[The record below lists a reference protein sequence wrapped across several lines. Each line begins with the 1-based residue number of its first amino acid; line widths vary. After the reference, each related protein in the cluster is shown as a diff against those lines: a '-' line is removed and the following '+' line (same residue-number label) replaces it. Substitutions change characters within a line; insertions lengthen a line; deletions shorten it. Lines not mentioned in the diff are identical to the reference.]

1 MVIWTLV
8 ARVDIPNSTVAPFR
22 STASLWVVR
31 TLRSVAAVALVVI
44 AVLGGGLLALAT
56 YSAERDLSVGRIE
69 LSVQPFH
76 KGALDLYVPLV
87 DWGARFS
94 AVRLPARLSVD
105 VRTVN
110 RQAAQRVAG
119 GQLPDVE
126 AVRQEARDG
135 VASYL
140 RELVLIVFLCGLAA
154 GLVVALAVRGLGAP
168 RLRWLFATAGG
179 TAVAGFLALALLLPP
194 RGEIADPEYY
204 ANGPDIPIALRTIEQ
219 AQGSAKTISEELNEQ
234 LVGLA
239 RLVSESSQR
248 QPRSE
253 LRAAVLASDLHNNLL
268 ALPALDRA
276 VGSRP
281 LFFAGDLTSSGSP
294 FESSLVRRVVALG
307 HPFVFVSGNHD
318 SDALV
323 RRMALAGGIVLTKR
337 GRLRS
342 DGTYGPVVVRVRGL
356 RVAGYADPFERRASE
371 HFRARGEPRPDA
383 EQRQDFSDWLQ
394 PLVGHVDV
402 VMVHE
407 PQLAEDA
414 AEELRRN
421 PPSRPLVLLTGHTHM
436 SSFRSSTNLVEL
448 NGGTV
453 GGGGTGN
460 LEKSQPFG
468 LAVLTYTRDPRFEPE
483 AADLVEIDAHRG
495 SARAERFRIDEAS
508 GE

>member
-1 MVIWTLV
+1 
-8 ARVDIPNSTVAPFR
+8 
-22 STASLWVVR
+22 VR
-31 TLRSVAAVALVVI
+31 TIRSAAAVALVVI
-44 AVLGGGLLALAT
+44 AALAGGLLALAT

-94 AVRLPARLSVD
+94 AVRFPARLSID
-105 VRTVN
+105 VRTVD
-110 RQAAQRVAG
+110 REAAQRVAEG
-119 GQLPDVE
+119 DLPDVK
-126 AVRQEARDG
+126 AVRAEARDG
-135 VASYL
+135 LASYL
-140 RELVLIVFLCGLAA
+140 RELVLIVFLCALGA
-154 GLVVALAVRGLGAP
+154 GSIVALAVRSRAVP
-168 RLRWLFATAGG
+168 RLRWLFGAALG
-179 TAVAGFLALALLLPP
+179 TALAGCLALVLLLPP

-204 ANGPDIPIALRTIEQ
+204 ANGPDIPVALRTIEQ
-219 AQGSAKTISEELNEQ
+219 AQGSARAISEELNEQ

-248 QPRSE
+248 RGQDDV
-253 LRAAVLASDLHNNLL
+253 RALVLASDLHNNLL

-294 FESSLVRRVVALG
+294 FEFTLMRRVVRLG

-323 RRMALAGGIVLTKR
+323 RRVALAGGIVLTER
-337 GRLRS
+337 GRLRD
-342 DGTYGPVVVRVRGL
+342 DGTYGPLVVRVRGL
-356 RVAGYADPFERRASE
+356 RVAGYSDPFERRASE
-371 HFRARGEPRPDA
+371 RFKARGEPRPDA
-383 EQRQDFSDWLQ
+383 EQREEFRDWLR
-394 PLVGHVDV
+394 PLLGRVDV

-414 AEELRRN
+414 AEELREI
-421 PPSRPLVLLTGHTHM
+421 PPRRPLVVLTGHTHI

-468 LAVLTYTRDPRFEPE
+468 LAVLTYTRADGFDPT

-495 SARAERFRIDEAS
+495 SARAERFGIGEAS
-508 GE
+508 AR

>member
-1 MVIWTLV
+1 
-8 ARVDIPNSTVAPFR
+8 
-22 STASLWVVR
+22 LWSVR
-31 TLRSVAAVALVVI
+31 TVRSAAAVALVVV

-56 YSAERDLSVGRIE
+56 YSAERELSVGRIE

-76 KGALDLYVPLV
+76 RGALDLYVPLV

-110 RQAAQRVAG
+110 RDAAQRVAE

-126 AVRQEARDG
+126 AVRAEARDA

-140 RELVLIVFLCGLAA
+140 RLLVLIVFVCALTA
-154 GLVVALAVRGLGAP
+154 GLVVALAVRGHGAP
-168 RLRWLFATAGG
+168 RLRWLFGAAAG
-179 TAVAGFLALALLLPP
+179 TAVVGCALLVILLPP
-194 RGEIADPEYY
+194 RGEISDPEYY
-204 ANGPDIPIALRTIEQ
+204 ANGPDIPVALRTIEQ
-219 AQGSAKTISEELNEQ
+219 AQGSARAISEELNEQ

-239 RLVSESSQR
+239 RLVSDSSSR
-248 QPRSE
+248 QPRSA
-253 LRAAVLASDLHNNLL
+253 LHAVVLASDLHNNLL

-294 FESSLVRRVVALG
+294 FEFALVRRIVRLG

-323 RRMALAGGIVLTKR
+323 RRMALAGGIVLTQR
-337 GRLRS
+337 GRFRS

-383 EQRQDFSDWLQ
+383 LQRAAFSDWLR
-394 PLVGHVDV
+394 PLVGRVDV
-402 VMVHE
+402 VLVHE
-407 PQLAEDA
+407 PQLAADA
-414 AEELRRN
+414 AEELRRD
-421 PPSRPLVLLTGHTHM
+421 PPRRPLVLLTGHTHVP
-436 SSFRSSTNLVEL
+436 SFRASENFVEL
-448 NGGTV
+448 NGGTI

-468 LAVLTYTRDPRFEPE
+468 LAVLTYTHGSGFEPE

-495 SARAERFRIDEAS
+495 SARAERFRVEP
-508 GE
+508 E

>member
-1 MVIWTLV
+1 
-8 ARVDIPNSTVAPFR
+8 
-22 STASLWVVR
+22 VR
-31 TLRSVAAVALVVI
+31 TIRSAAAVALVVI
-44 AVLGGGLLALAT
+44 AALAGGLLALAT

-76 KGALDLYVPLV
+76 NGALDLYVPLV

-94 AVRLPARLSVD
+94 AVRFPARLSID
-105 VRTVN
+105 VRTVD
-110 RQAAQRVAG
+110 REAAQRVAEG
-119 GQLPDVE
+119 DLPDVR
-126 AVRQEARDG
+126 AVRAEARDG
-135 VASYL
+135 LASYL
-140 RELVLIVFLCGLAA
+140 RELLLLVFLCALGA
-154 GLVVALAVRGLGAP
+154 GLIVALAVRGHGAP
-168 RLRWLFATAGG
+168 RVRWLFGAALG
-179 TAVAGFLALALLLPP
+179 TALAGCLALALLLPP

-204 ANGPDIPIALRTIEQ
+204 ANGPDIPVALRTIEQ
-219 AQGSAKTISEELNEQ
+219 AQGSARAISEELNEQ

-248 QPRSE
+248 RGQEDVRT
-253 LRAAVLASDLHNNLL
+253 LVLASDLHNNLL

-294 FESSLVRRVVALG
+294 FEFTLVRRIVRIG

-323 RRMALAGGIVLTKR
+323 RRVALAGGIVLTER
-337 GRLRS
+337 GRLRA
-342 DGTYGPVVVRVRGL
+342 DGTFGPLVVRVGGL

-371 HFRARGEPRPDA
+371 HFSARGEPRPDA
-383 EQRQDFSDWLQ
+383 EQREEFRDWLR
-394 PLVGHVDV
+394 PLLGRVDV

-414 AEELRRN
+414 AEELREI
-421 PPSRPLVLLTGHTHM
+421 PPARRLVLLTGHTHT
-436 SSFRSSTNLVEL
+436 SSFMSSTNLVEL

-468 LAVLTYTRDPRFEPE
+468 LAVLTYTRADGFDPT

-495 SARAERFRIDEAS
+495 SARAERFGIGEAS
-508 GE
+508 AR